1 MSRIVIVSNR
11 VPVPRPRGG
20 PQAGG
25 LAVALAEALAGREA
39 LWFGW
44 SGETAADATAPTL
57 VTHGQTTYATL
68 PLTEAERRGY
78 YGGFSNGTLWPIL
91 HYRMGLAEFRREDH
105 ETWRA
110 VNARFAATLA
120 PLLRPDDILWVHDFH
135 LFPLAA
141 ALRALGCGQKIG
153 FFLHVPFPPFALFD
167 ALPQGQRLLGD
178 LGAYDLLGV
187 QTEGDAEN
195 LRAAL
200 ARTGAA
206 PPVGAFPVGMD
217 SAGFARE
224 ASRAMALQETR
235 RLAASLGGRA
245 LILGVDRLDYSKGL
259 PQRFRGYAA
268 LLKRFPEHRRRVTF
282 LQVAPVSRNEVAQ
295 YRALRRE
302 LDELAGRINGE
313 YGDVDWIPIRWMT
326 RALPRATLAG
336 FHRLARIGL
345 VTPLRDGMNLV
356 AKEFVAAQDAEDPG
370 VLVLSRFAG
379 AAAELSGAVLVNPHD
394 PDEIAEGLDAA
405 LRMEVQERRLRH
417 AGDRAV
423 LATNSAGD
431 WARGFLAALAAAGT
445 PALSAA

>member
-1 MSRIVIVSNR
+1 MSRLVIVSNR
-11 VPVPRPRGG
+11 VPVPKPRGG

-44 SGETAADATAPTL
+44 SGETEAQPGPPSFATAGL
-57 VTHGQTTYATL
+57 TTYATVH
-68 PLTEAERRGY
+68 LTDAERRGY
-78 YGGFSNGTLWPIL
+78 YGGFSNGTLWPLL
-91 HYRMGLAEFRREDH
+91 HYRMGLAEFRREEH

-110 VNARFAATLA
+110 VNARLAAVLA
-120 PLLRPDDILWVHDFH
+120 PLLRPDDVLWVHDFH
-135 LFPLAA
+135 LFPFAA
-141 ALRALGCGQKIG
+141 ALRALGCGQRIG
-153 FFLHVPFPPFALFD
+153 FFLHVPFPPAGLFD
-167 ALPQGQRLLGD
+167 ALPQGARLLAD
-178 LGAYDLLGV
+178 LGAYDLLGM
-187 QTEGDAEN
+187 QTEGDARN
-195 LRAAL
+195 LRDAL
-200 ARTGAA
+200 SRLGLEA
-206 PPVGAFPVGMD
+206 PVAAFPVGMD

-224 ASRAMALQETR
+224 AARAVTQVEAR
-235 RLAASLGGRA
+235 RLADSLGGRA

-313 YGDVDWIPIRWMT
+313 HGEIDWIPIRWMT
-326 RALPRATLAG
+326 RAVPRATLAG
-336 FHRLARIGL
+336 FHRLARVGL

-356 AKEFVAAQDAEDPG
+356 AKEYVAAQDPDDPG

-379 AAAELSGAVLVNPHD
+379 AADELRGAVLVNPHD

-405 LRMEVQERRLRH
+405 LRMGLDERRQRGD
-417 AGDRAV
+417 ADRAA
-423 LATNSAGD
+423 LAGNSAAD
-431 WARGFLAALAAAGT
+431 WARRFLDALEAASPIPRAA
-445 PALSAA
+445 